1 MTDSIIKKDVAEL
14 YPVSGG
20 DLGPKI
26 DTAIVQ
32 IQSMNPVFKAWNR
45 SHSDVMWNLF
55 NLDHE
60 SETRNL
66 REIGAS
72 IKKRRDAMTE
82 CHFAYKENLIEAEI
96 YEDKA
101 AKEDA
106 PLQKKKYEMLAQK
119 ERAFAAMKHE
129 SILGATKDISAL
141 KASYD
146 KIMARI
152 VEKHG
157 RFDEA
162 VFEEEEKE
170 YFIRRLFVQAMR
182 DVRECGQIRTGAQR
196 DLEQMGIEPIEAHG
210 DIMKYIVFV
219 KENLQRGSTIS
230 RGCRDDWA
238 KNITEKYIK
247 RVQDKLDHMGF
258 SDDHLYKLES
268 GNDT

>member
-1 MTDSIIKKDVAEL
+1 MTDSLIKREVSEL
-14 YPVSGG
+14 YPVASGEIA
-20 DLGPKI
+20 PRI
-26 DTAIVQ
+26 ETAISQ
-32 IQSMNPVFKAWNR
+32 ICEMNPIFKAWQR

-101 AKEDA
+101 EKEED
-106 PLQKKKYEMLAQK
+106 PLQKKKFAMLAQK
-119 ERAFAAMKHE
+119 ERAYAAMKHE
-129 SILGATKDISAL
+129 SVLGATKDVAAL

-146 KIMARI
+146 KVMERI

-157 RFDEA
+157 HFDESI
-162 VFEEEEKE
+162 FEEEEKE
-170 YFIRRLFVQAMR
+170 YFIRRLFIQAMR

-196 DLEQMGIEPIEAHG
+196 DLEQMGIEPLEAHK
-210 DIMKYIVFV
+210 DIMEYVVFV
-219 KENLQRGSTIS
+219 KGELQKGNTLS
-230 RGCRDDWA
+230 RKCRDDWA
-238 KNITEKYIK
+238 KQVATKYIG
-247 RVQDKLDHMGF
+247 RVQEKLDNMGF
-258 SDDHLYKLES
+258 SDEHLYKLELS
-268 GNDT
+268 E